1 MDGLTIRQGQNLLN
15 TGRTASEVRQGDLSP
30 AMGSSS
36 PSSAGIAP
44 TGANGKIDGGSFAN
58 VLRDAIQETNA
69 LQVEAN
75 RKAEDL
81 ATGQTTNITDVMMSV
96 EKADIALRLM
106 TQVRN
111 KIVDAY
117 QEIMKMQV

>member
-30 AMGSSS
+30 AMGPSS
-36 PSSAGIAP
+36 PTTGGFAP
-44 TGANGKIDGGSFAN
+44 SGANGKIDGGSFAN

-69 LQVEAN
+69 LQIEAN
-75 RKAEDL
+75 TKAEDL
-81 ATGQTTNITDVMMSV
+81 ATGKTTNITDVMMSV

-117 QEIMKMQV
+117 QEIIKMQV